1 MIRRLLLP
9 LVAVITILAMLM
21 PGCTPTEYAL
31 TMAANPT
38 AGGTATD
45 VTGASPYA
53 AGTEVDIQATAN
65 AGYVFTG
72 WTTDAGGIFDDAGAA
87 TTKFSMPSN
96 AVTVTAHFVP
106 VFDLDMLANPN
117 IGGTATDLTN
127 TSPYTEDTE
136 VDIQAT
142 ANAGYVFSHWS
153 APDGTF
159 DDASAATT
167 TFTMPA
173 DDVIVTANFQSTGDP
188 TYTLTMEED
197 PAGSGTA
204 TDLTGA
210 SPYAAGAFVTIH
222 ATANAGYVFSHWS
235 APGGTFDDETDPTT
249 TFEMPA
255 AHVTV
260 TAHFVSPYELTLAVS
275 PSGAGT
281 TMPSGTTLVVAGV
294 DVTIQATASAPY
306 QFSHWSAPA
315 GTFDDE
321 TDPTTTFEMPA
332 EDVTVTAHFV
342 GPLDHFT
349 IYDVDWETAPP
360 PIDKE
365 VTLEDQFGVVVA
377 TVLDTVAFAN
387 PARKSHGGEET
398 PIYNPDHHLT
408 IYTIDYADEPQAW
421 DVQVE
426 NQFGIQGLTVWGPIA
441 LAVPTQKIHPN
452 DHEQPVGLDHYLIY
466 QVTASPYIGETV
478 EVLDEFG
485 DRVDILVHEAMYFA
499 NPVKKTHGDEVTE
512 ILNPED
518 HVVIYWTDAGP
529 FNEQVRVSNQF
540 VDEQTLDI
548 FGPTGLAVP
557 STKSSFFTPPLD
569 HFKCYWAEDALLEPV
584 LEPVILQDQFFFP
597 DVLEAT
603 VGFVWWFGNPAMK
616 FHEGSEPMIWNP
628 DHHFTVYKIDCG
640 ADTGTWAVGVDNQ
653 FGTQHLTVTGPVA
666 LAVPTQ
672 KDIHPMPEGMDH
684 YLIYEVVGYEG
695 EPIDVLVGLEDQWL
709 FDPGVLVT
717 LPRFFANPV
726 KKIHGE
732 AVFDILN
739 PDGHLVFWEIFAMGW
754 DLPGLPIFNQ
764 FGEQVLNVYNP
775 ALLATPSW
783 KLYVDPIG

>member
-9 LVAVITILAMLM
+9 LVAVITIIAMVV
-21 PGCTPTEYAL
+21 PGCTPPTLYNL
-31 TMAANPT
+31 TMAANPA

-45 VTGASPYA
+45 VTAASPYA
-53 AGTEVDIQATAN
+53 AGTA
-65 AGYVFTG
+65 
-72 WTTDAGGIFDDAGAA
+72 
-87 TTKFSMPSN
+87 
-96 AVTVTAHFVP
+96 
-106 VFDLDMLANPN
+106 
-117 IGGTATDLTN
+117 
-127 TSPYTEDTE
+127 

-153 APDGTF
+153 APAGTF
-159 DDASAATT
+159 ADASAATT

-173 DDVIVTANFQSTGDP
+173 GDVIVTANFRSTGEP
-188 TYTLTMEED
+188 TYALTMAAN
-197 PAGSGTA
+197 PAAGGTA
-204 TDLTGA
+204 TDVTNA
-210 SPYAAGAFVTIH
+210 SPYASGAFVNIQ

-235 APGGTFDDETDPTT
+235 APAGTFADASAATT
-249 TFEMPA
+249 TFTMPA
-255 AHVTV
+255 GDVIV
-260 TAHFVSPYELTLAVS
+260 TANFQSTGAPTYALTMAANPGAGGTATDLTGSSPYT
-275 PSGAGT
+275 AGT
-281 TMPSGTTLVVAGV
+281 
-294 DVTIQATASAPY
+294 DVNIQATATPPY

-315 GTFDDE
+315 GTFGDANAA
-321 TDPTTTFEMPA
+321 TTIFTMPA

-349 IYDVDWETAPP
+349 VYDVDSGIIAPP

-783 KLYVDPIG
+783 KLYVDPMP